1 MQTEELYQSKIKYL
15 ESKIESLKNE
25 LKIAE
30 KESAEIKL
38 QEFKNK
44 LSKKYEQF
52 SREEMELIFQL
63 LFGYYLIREFDK
75 TNAIN
80 PNLYLNKVAE
90 FLDSWPEEIKKEFK
104 PLFIKF
110 DEYELTMDD
119 QEVID
124 KVHFYVENSEQLDDD
139 DTENLISIFCLV
151 ILPP

>member
-139 DTENLISIFCLV
+139 DTENLISIFCPV